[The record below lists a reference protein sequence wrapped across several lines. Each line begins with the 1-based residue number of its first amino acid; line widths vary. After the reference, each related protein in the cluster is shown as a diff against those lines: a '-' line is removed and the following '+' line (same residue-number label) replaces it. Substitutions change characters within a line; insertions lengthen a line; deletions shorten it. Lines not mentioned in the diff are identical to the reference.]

1 MFPHSNI
8 QRSRRFGLRAF
19 TLVEVATALGITS
32 FCLPGILGMLP
43 LALTTFREAIDTTV
57 SAQLAQRIV
66 TDAEQSDFDL
76 LIASAEKSDAQFF
89 VLPERY
95 FDEQGTEVQPD
106 DPNAA
111 RKTVYHVRVRGSQ
124 PGPADTN
131 AAGGSFTSLPGSE
144 RFRPRASAFLTVQVA
159 WHPGLAPL
167 PVDEAR
173 QLWKPQPTGLSTFR
187 AVITRNGLFAAG
199 TAPGQP

>member
-1 MFPHSNI
+1 MSPHSNNP
-8 QRSRRFGLRAF
+8 RSRRSGLRAF
-19 TLVEVATALGITS
+19 TLVEVAAALGITS
-32 FCLPGILGMLP
+32 FCLAGILGLLP
-43 LALTTFREAIDTTV
+43 VALTTFREAIDTTMA
-57 SAQLAQRIV
+57 AQLAQRTV

-95 FDEQGTEVQPD
+95 FDEQGTEVQSD

-124 PGPADTN
+124 PGPADTT
-131 AAGGSFTSLPGSE
+131 AAGAAFTSLPGSE

-167 PVDEAR
+167 PVDETR
-173 QLWKPQPTGLSTFR
+173 QLWKPLPTGLSTFR
-187 AVITRNGLFAAG
+187 AVITRNGLFAAA
-199 TAPGQP
+199 TASAKP